1 MRRGGGR
8 IHPGRS
14 SENLGSPSVPSP
26 STNPHTDPIRL
37 IMVIL
42 SRGKCHYGNRGRGS
56 RGLSV
61 GKRVGKR
68 GAGGGGVDGE
78 TEKIEKD
85 CEPSG
90 AEESTSGH
98 LTQA

>member
-1 MRRGGGR
+1 METGAEAAEGSQWVREWGGGE
-8 IHPGRS
+8 G
-14 SENLGSPSVPSP
+14 
-26 STNPHTDPIRL
+26 
-37 IMVIL
+37 
-42 SRGKCHYGNRGRGS
+42 
-56 RGLSV
+56 GL
-61 GKRVGKR
+61 
-68 GAGGGGVDGE
+68 GGGDGE

>member
-1 MRRGGGR
+1 METGAEAAEGSQWVREWGGMRGG
-8 IHPGRS
+8 I
-14 SENLGSPSVPSP
+14 
-26 STNPHTDPIRL
+26 
-37 IMVIL
+37 
-42 SRGKCHYGNRGRGS
+42 
-56 RGLSV
+56 
-61 GKRVGKR
+61 
-68 GAGGGGVDGE
+68 GVDRDGE

>member
-1 MRRGGGR
+1 METGAEAAEGSQWVREWGGR
-8 IHPGRS
+8 
-14 SENLGSPSVPSP
+14 
-26 STNPHTDPIRL
+26 
-37 IMVIL
+37 
-42 SRGKCHYGNRGRGS
+42 
-56 RGLSV
+56 
-61 GKRVGKR
+61 
-68 GAGGGGVDGE
+68 GVDGE